1 MNNLPIFVLIRSEYF
16 TVDASRYRL
25 GISEMTSIPSLRLQM
40 DKDFTLVLDMCP
52 MDPRWSMRLQAFES
66 IGVPVIPM
74 HEYVEEYQ
82 YSHRVEIELQDD
94 DFYHSDLVSK
104 TRAMSQRS
112 SGNLQFLMADGY
124 LFCNGNL
131 RSMINY
137 NLVKNRQIADP
148 QSRLFSPIRIAYSP
162 MWVHVRHRMNYTITN
177 QDDLFN
183 AVIPSLNWRGWNH
196 HLVTKYSEMEIKT
209 GTAVGAKESIY
220 RRKIVFKKKAS
231 RR

>member
-1 MNNLPIFVLIRSEYF
+1 VNNLPIFILIRSEYF

-52 MDPRWSMRLQAFES
+52 MDPRWSMRLRAFES

-74 HEYVEEYQ
+74 HEYTEEYQ
-82 YSHRVEIELQDD
+82 YSMRVEIELQDD
-94 DFYHSDLVSK
+94 DFYSPELIEKVRSG
-104 TRAMSQRS
+104 SQR
-112 SGNLQFLMADGY
+112 GIANMKLLVPDGY
-124 LFCNGNL
+124 LFCNGEL
-131 RSMINY
+131 RHTTRHSLVNIHMIREPHT
-137 NLVKNRQIADP
+137 K
-148 QSRLFSPIRIAYSP
+148 SGSFTRIAHSP
-162 MWVHVRHRMNYTITN
+162 MWVHVRHRMNYTVTN